1 MVCKELEE
9 ALRREQKAEKLLY
22 EQNSQLEEMSET
34 ILRYSNNDSFKLNQ
48 VNYIFLVDFK
58 LFYFICVYY
67 LCKEFKRN
75 KFKTAKK
82 R

>member
-48 VNYIFLVDFK
+48 VN
-58 LFYFICVYY
+58 
-67 LCKEFKRN
+67 
-75 KFKTAKK
+75 
-82 R
+82 

>member
-48 VNYIFLVDFK
+48 VNDIFLVDLK
-58 LFYFICVYY
+58 LFYFIFVY
-67 LCKEFKRN
+67 LTKEFKRN
-75 KFKTAKK
+75 KCKTAKK
-82 R
+82 G